1 MGKFKKMMNSS
12 LLLERIDYIDTAK
25 QLIKKYNLRSK
36 VKITSGKNAG
46 EYIPETD
53 TITIRPSYS
62 SIKEFYIS

>member
-36 VKITSGKNAG
+36 VKIINGK
-46 EYIPETD
+46 
-53 TITIRPSYS
+53 
-62 SIKEFYIS
+62 KELINLQIEK